1 MSSSFLPT
9 LMRGVTMNDIPS
21 IRLILAQSFHDG
33 MNPLMLAARDG
44 NVAAVK
50 NLVTYGCPLNAQDN
64 RGYTALIYACRDGF
78 FSIVQFLLA
87 AGADASLST
96 KFGYSPLHAASI
108 NGYASIV
115 SLLCEYVDPNT
126 QDSEGFTPL
135 ICACMNNHADVVA
148 TLIQNGAQLSLA
160 DVSGRDAVVHA
171 IDESSIQVIE
181 LLLRSHVHLLYKLP
195 TFACSVLYIA
205 AVRRQRAVV
214 SLLVSNPLY
223 LGEFIDDLIEKSSL
237 VVEATVENAL
247 RLQSPYLSDN
257 RRSLLAD
264 VVLSKAR
271 NCIKELLEVY
281 MTTAQNTAHPLS
293 GLVEASVWCNR
304 AYKILISNA
313 PAEELAFFWS
323 FVEFLLALCSRDY
336 KQRSTGCRC
345 PTSCFGS
352 LTLSVP
358 NTPRQVKLLFSFI
371 EIYCIGMSEV
381 WNGGD
386 HAHPDEVSYACSHR
400 LYLLFQNNLPFIK

>member
-1 MSSSFLPT
+1 
-9 LMRGVTMNDIPS
+9 MNDIPS
-21 IRLILAQSFHDG
+21 IRLILAHSFQDG

-44 NVAAVK
+44 NLAACK
-50 NLVTYGCPLNAQDN
+50 NLLSYGCPLNSQDN
-64 RGYTALIYACRDGF
+64 RGYTALIYACRDGYY
-78 FSIVQFLLA
+78 SIVQLLLS

-115 SLLCEYVDPNT
+115 SLLCEYVDPNV

-135 ICACMNNHADVVA
+135 ICACMNNHADTVA
-148 TLIQNGAQLSLA
+148 ALIRNGAQLSLA
-160 DVSGRDAVVHA
+160 DAYGRDAIVHA
-171 IDESSIQVIE
+171 IDECSIQVIE

-195 TFACSVLYIA
+195 TFACSILYVA
-205 AVRRQRAVV
+205 AVRRQRALV
-214 SLLVSNPLY
+214 SLLVSYPLY

-237 VVEATVENAL
+237 MVEATVEDAL
-247 RLQSPYLSDN
+247 RLQSPYLSDEC
-257 RRSLLAD
+257 RSLLAD

-281 MTTAQNTAHPLS
+281 VTPAQNTTHPLS

-304 AYKILISNA
+304 AYKILVSNA
-313 PAEELAFFWS
+313 PADELAFFWS
-323 FVEFLLALCSRDY
+323 FVENLLALCSRDY
-336 KQRSTGCRC
+336 KQQRSVGRRY

-386 HAHPDEVSYACSHR
+386 RAHPEEVSYACSPR
-400 LYLLFQNNLPFIK
+400 LNLLFQNNLPFIK